1 MLPDGTVKVFS
12 RNSEDMT
19 SKCTDVCPPPG
30 RDPSTSLPQAFS
42 EPSHRY
48 PDLAAVVPRAT
59 ADGVSSFIIDAE
71 AVAVA
76 QQSSAQRG
84 RRVRISVSPLGTA
97 SSSALSKHRH
107 AVASGLV
114 AAAPLL
120 PLR

>member
-19 SKCTDVCPPPG
+19 SKCTDVCPPRG

-59 ADGVSSFIIDAE
+59 ADGVSSCIIDAE
-71 AVAVA
+71 AVAVDRETGEIRPF
-76 QQSSAQRG
+76 Q
-84 RRVRISVSPLGTA
+84 V
-97 SSSALSKHRH
+97 
-107 AVASGLV
+107 
-114 AAAPLL
+114 
-120 PLR
+120 